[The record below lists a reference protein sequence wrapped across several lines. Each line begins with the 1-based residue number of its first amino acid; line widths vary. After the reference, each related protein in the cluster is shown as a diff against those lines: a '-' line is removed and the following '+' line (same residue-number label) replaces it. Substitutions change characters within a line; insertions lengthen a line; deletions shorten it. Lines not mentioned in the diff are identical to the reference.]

1 MYIYCNMSRLF
12 YRLLLIVLFSTVKY
26 GLAQGPV
33 YYVKTLTVE
42 NGLPQSYVSNIVQ
55 DSNGFLWTATLNG
68 LGRYDGREFKL
79 YQHTMANKNSISGNI
94 ILRMFLAKNNW
105 LWLCYEDGKIDLF
118 NTVTEKIIRLTQ
130 KSAFRVLE
138 KEADNFKSMVGDTD
152 NHFWMLAHDGG
163 VFELIPDQQ
172 IIRHFSYQELKLNEP
187 VVAIACYQKKLA
199 WLTKTRFVFAKTG
212 QYLLYPFQKLS
223 RLNGGLKEQYKAMV
237 RKNGDILIID
247 SIGLKIW
254 NPITGNLKQL
264 KLPFFED
271 PNKSLTVLTLKND
284 ILYFSIANIIYQLNS
299 DNILRAWII
308 ADQNKKGK
316 ANSMYIDQSGVV
328 WVGTNGYGLRQYNQ
342 LSKALPG
349 YMKKSGFVSDVL
361 LKTGYDSAAIQ
372 KTVLKYQSAFSS
384 RNTTCGDSL
393 WIGEAYQEF
402 EPISLALV
410 TSKEIKSM
418 VFKNSN
424 SKDGLKRAIRFLGI
438 SSSRELWGIS
448 QDNNLLKFDT
458 KNLSYIVQGAV
469 QINRKE
475 FINGLIIVDGHQ
487 FFISTQSQF
496 LLYDL
501 KTQRTTDLTARLPTT
516 NILCAKQ
523 DPIIPNLLWI
533 GTLSDGLISYDMKSG
548 AAKSYNNL
556 NGLPNNTIYAII
568 PHGQNELWCSSNRGI
583 FSFQKDTKTIRS
595 FTSLD
600 GLPNDEFNNFEY
612 MTLPQG
618 LIAFGGPMGY
628 TLFNPA
634 QISDDSFNPNIVI
647 TNIEIT
653 NQKLSQPFQ
662 TIQRLNLKHDQNF
675 INITFAATQ
684 FDIPQKLKYRYK
696 LKGLNEKWIDIG
708 GENRASYTSLPP
720 GNYVFMVNASNTSG
734 RWSSHIKQISI
745 SIAPPFWNTWWF
757 YLCCLLC
764 VGLFIYLFLRS
775 RIRKIKQVQQQ
786 KLDFERESLQ
796 LHAMALRARMNP
808 HFIFNCL
815 NSIKALIQQNE
826 NTKAVN
832 YLTTFS
838 TLIRNQLNNN
848 GNEISL
854 AKELAT
860 CKLYMELEA
869 LRFENYIAYE
879 INIQDEN
886 LIEITMIPPLTLQ
899 PFIENAIVH
908 GLLPSPTGGKININ
922 IYREDEYIVCCIED
936 NGIGR
941 VAAMA
946 NKEKSRPLHQS
957 QGIGI
962 LAQRINLYNNLN
974 GSMSAYEIVD
984 LYEGEK
990 AKGTL
995 VIIKFNI
1002 DEP

>member
-12 YRLLLIVLFSTVKY
+12 YRLLLIVLFGTAKC
-26 GLAQGPV
+26 GLAQEPV

-42 NGLPQSYVSNIVQ
+42 NGLPQSYVSGIVQ
-55 DSNGFLWTATLNG
+55 DGNGFLWVATLNG
-68 LGRYDGREFKL
+68 LGRYDGKGFKL
-79 YQHTMANKNSISGNI
+79 YQHTITNKGSISGNI
-94 ILRMFLAKNNW
+94 ILRMLLSKNNW
-105 LWLCYEDGKIDLF
+105 LWLCYDDGKIDLF
-118 NTVTEKIIRLTQ
+118 NTVTEKIVRLSQNPKFGVLQ
-130 KSAFRVLE
+130 KEINNFNSLV
-138 KEADNFKSMVGDTD
+138 ADAN
-152 NHFWMLAHDGG
+152 NHYWMLANDGG
-163 VFELIPDQQ
+163 IFELNPEQQ
-172 IIRHFSYQELKLNEP
+172 SIRHFSYQTLKLNEP
-187 VVAIACYQKKLA
+187 VVAILCYQKELA
-199 WLTKTRFVFAKTG
+199 WLTKTSLVFAKTG
-212 QYLLYPFQKLS
+212 QRLFYPFKKLNF
-223 RLNGGLKEQYKAMV
+223 LNNDAKEHYKATA

-247 SIGLKIW
+247 SVGLKIW
-254 NPITGNLKQL
+254 NPNTNNLKQI
-264 KLPFFED
+264 KLPYFAD
-271 PNKSLTVLTLKND
+271 PDKSLVVLTLKND
-284 ILYFSIANIIYQLNS
+284 ILYFSIANIIYQLKP
-299 DNILRAWII
+299 DNTLRKWNI
-308 ADQNKKGK
+308 ADQKGK
-316 ANSMYIDQSGVV
+316 ANNMYIDQSGVV
-328 WVGTNGYGLRQYNQ
+328 WIGTNGYGLRQYNQ
-342 LSKALPG
+342 QRKALPG
-349 YMKKSGFVSDVL
+349 YMKQSGFVRDVL
-361 LKTGYDSAAIQ
+361 LRIGYDSAAIQ
-372 KTVLKYQSAFSS
+372 KTVLKYQSTFSN

-393 WIGEAYQEF
+393 WIGEGYQEF
-402 EPISLALV
+402 ESISLALV
-410 TSKEIKSM
+410 TSKEIKNM

-424 SKDGLKRAIRFLGI
+424 SKDGLKRSIRFLGI

-458 KNLSYIVQGAV
+458 KNLSYTVQGAV

-475 FINGLIIVDGHQ
+475 FINGLIIVDGHK

-496 LLYDL
+496 LFYDL
-501 KTQRTTDLTARLPTT
+501 KTQKTTDLTARLPTT
-516 NILCAKQ
+516 NILCTKQ
-523 DPIIPNLLWI
+523 DPITTNLLWI

-556 NGLPNNTIYAII
+556 NGLPNNTVYAII
-568 PHGQNELWCSSNRGI
+568 PHKQNELWCSSNKGI
-583 FSFQKDTKTIRS
+583 FSFQKDTKVIRS

-600 GLPNDEFNNFEY
+600 GLPNDEFNSFEY

-653 NQKLSQPFQ
+653 NRKLSQPFQ
-662 TIQRLNLKHDQNF
+662 TIKRLNLKHDQNF

-734 RWSSHIKQISI
+734 RWSSHIKQINI
-745 SIAPPFWNTWWF
+745 TIAPPFWNTWWF

-764 VGLFIYLFLRS
+764 VGLFIYLFLRF
-775 RIRKIKQVQQQ
+775 RIRKIKRVQQQ

-815 NSIKALIQQNE
+815 NSIKALIQQKE
-826 NTKAVN
+826 ETKAIS

-838 TLIRNQLNNN
+838 TLIRNQLENN

-854 AKELAT
+854 AQELTT

-869 LRFENYIAYE
+869 LRFGNYIAYE

-886 LIEITMIPPLTLQ
+886 LIETTMIPPLTLQ

-908 GLLPSPTGGKININ
+908 GLLPSPTGGKIKIDV
-922 IYREDEYIVCCIED
+922 YREGSYMVCSIED

-941 VAAMA
+941 EAAMA
-946 NKEKSRPLHQS
+946 NKERSRPLHQS
-957 QGIGI
+957 QGIG
-962 LAQRINLYNNLN
+962 LLEQRINLYNNLN
-974 GSMSAYEIVD
+974 GLMSTYEIID
-984 LYEGEK
+984 LCEGGK
-990 AKGTL
+990 SMGTL
-995 VIIKFNI
+995 VKIKFNI